1 MEGEE
6 DEFDEECAAINSMLA
21 LMNYPYHLEE
31 NDHLHVCL
39 QGLLESN

>member
-6 DEFDEECAAINSMLA
+6 DDFDEECAAINSMSA
-21 LMNYPYHLEE
+21 LMNYAFHREE
-31 NDHLHVCL
+31 NDHLHACL